1 MQFGLNFFPVID
13 PARKSAPQYYQETI
27 QLALLAESSGFEHV
41 QTVEHYGSPYGGYC
55 PDPVTLLTAIAARTS
70 TIRLTTGAV
79 IAAFNH
85 PLKTAARLAMLDNLS
100 GGRLDAGFGRG
111 FLPDEFAWFQV
122 PMAESRARFA
132 EMVDACVAL
141 WSEESV
147 TWTGDFYRF
156 GPVSLLPRPVQ
167 RPHPPVFVASAT
179 SAESCAAAGK
189 AGHHLQVVPS
199 VTSRE
204 QLREMLA
211 AYREAWAASA
221 HPGRPRIQIKYTC
234 YLSEDRAEALD
245 AAERYERDYVEHM
258 AGAVA
263 GWAGARSDQYPGYE
277 KFVDKVRDY
286 DFAASLAA
294 RKVLAG
300 TPAEVRDQLAA
311 IARWYGD
318 DLTVSIQVNPGH
330 MPYEQSERAL
340 RLFADHVMAEV

>member
-1 MQFGLNFFPVID
+1 MDFGLNFFPVIT
-13 PARKSAPQYYQETI
+13 PERKSAAQYYQETI
-27 QLALLAESSGFEHV
+27 RLAVLAESLGFAHV

-55 PDPVTLLTAIAARTS
+55 PDPVALLAAVAARTS

-79 IAAFNH
+79 IASFNH

-100 GGRLDAGFGRG
+100 DGRLDAGFGRG

-122 PMAESRARFA
+122 PMAQSRARFA
-132 EMVDACVAL
+132 EMLDACVAL
-141 WSEESV
+141 WSGQDV
-147 TWTGDFYRF
+147 TWTGEFYRF
-156 GPVSLLPRPVQ
+156 GPVTLLPRPVQ
-167 RPHPPVFVASAT
+167 RPHPPVYVASAT

-199 VTSRE
+199 VASRE

-211 AYREAWAASA
+211 AYREAWASSGR
-221 HPGRPRIQIKYTC
+221 PDRPRIQIKYTC
-234 YLSEDRAEALD
+234 YLSEDRAEALA
-245 AAERYERDYVEHM
+245 AAELFERNYIAHM

-277 KFVDKVRDY
+277 QFVDKVRRY
-286 DFAASLAA
+286 DFDAALAA
-294 RKVLAG
+294 TKVLAG

-311 IARWYGD
+311 VAGWYGD
-318 DLTVSIQVNPGH
+318 DLTVSVQISPGH

-340 RLFADHVMAEV
+340 RLFADRVMAEV